1 MNTINKS
8 TLDKDWYEI
17 HATYFQSRGNIGGWG
32 GNACMASPGFWQI
45 KGRLCSQHYYSPP
58 SFICTFLRLFTMDIY
73 YLLKQIQL
81 GFCWCGLR
89 ITTYAQI
96 HQLAH
101 FLRVNFPTNQFRG
114 FRWSVMGNHSWN
126 LIIVGSASQHIEVR
140 GHSAT
145 TWTEL
150 CHFLPPPHLG
160 VDSFYTLSVNKNR
173 HFLTPFPLILS
184 T

>member
-1 MNTINKS
+1 MRHMLHIS
-8 TLDKDWYEI
+8 RAVGTLVG
-17 HATYFQSRGNIGGWG
+17 RG
-32 GNACMASPGFWQI
+32 GNACGVPQVLADKGQQI
-45 KGRLCSQHYYSPP
+45 LPTTLLVIRPRVSYLPTALYYG
-58 SFICTFLRLFTMDIY
+58 

-101 FLRVNFPTNQFRG
+101 FPRVNFPTNQFRG

-140 GHSAT
+140 GHSTT

-150 CHFLPPPHLG
+150 CHFMPPPWRGQFLYSEREQKQTFFDPHL
-160 VDSFYTLSVNKNR
+160 
-173 HFLTPFPLILS
+173 PFPSSCPRSYWMAPKLVS
-184 T
+184 KW

>member
-32 GNACMASPGFWQI
+32 QCMHGVPRILADKGQI
-45 KGRLCSQHYYSPP
+45 MLATLLFAPKFHMYLPTALYYG
-58 SFICTFLRLFTMDIY
+58 

-101 FLRVNFPTNQFRG
+101 FPRVNFPTNQFRG

-140 GHSAT
+140 GHSTT

-150 CHFLPPPHLG
+150 CHFLPPPIPAWT
-160 VDSFYTLSVNKNR
+160 VFIPWAWTKTDIFW
-173 HFLTPFPLILS
+173 PPPPLILS

>member
-1 MNTINKS
+1 MRYMLHIS
-8 TLDKDWYEI
+8 RAVGTLGGGQCMHGVPRILADKGQI
-17 HATYFQSRGNIGGWG
+17 MLATLLFAPKFHMYLPT
-32 GNACMASPGFWQI
+32 A
-45 KGRLCSQHYYSPP
+45 LYYG
-58 SFICTFLRLFTMDIY
+58 

-150 CHFLPPPHLG
+150 CHFLPPPPLRG
-160 VDSFYTLSVNKNR
+160 Q
-173 HFLTPFPLILS
+173 FLYLKREQKQTFFDPLPPS
-184 T
+184 SCQRSYWMPP